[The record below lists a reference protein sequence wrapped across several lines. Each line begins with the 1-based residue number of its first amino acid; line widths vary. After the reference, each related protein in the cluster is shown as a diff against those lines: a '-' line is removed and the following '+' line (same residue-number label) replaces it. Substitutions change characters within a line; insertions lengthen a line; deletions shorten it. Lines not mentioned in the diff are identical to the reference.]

1 MIPSHHPSIHA
12 ALPRTL
18 LVPFKFP
25 PVLPPVAAISAGRAQ
40 VTLLHDSKNP
50 AGQQALLQGE
60 SWKSCSCAER
70 LAESEEGGC
79 GKEPR
84 QEAHL
89 QHSAA
94 AQEVLQ
100 LRALTV
106 RAAGSLCSHSSSCQ
120 SRSCPSSPWS
130 PGNGAQV
137 PRGARLGNAARPST
151 SVSPYSFLVTSPYS
165 PLPNPVSRNP
175 TAQPSVR
182 ASHCL
187 PLRNTPTH

>member
-1 MIPSHHPSIHA
+1 MTA
-12 ALPRTL
+12 RTRRDSRHCC
-18 LVPFKFP
+18 KER
-25 PVLPPVAAISAGRAQ
+25 AGRA
-40 VTLLHDSKNP
+40 
-50 AGQQALLQGE
+50 ALVQ
-60 SWKSCSCAER
+60 
-70 LAESEEGGC
+70 SEEGGC

-151 SVSPYSFLVTSPYS
+151 SVSPYSLLVTLPYS
-165 PLPNPVSRNP
+165 SLPNPVSRNP

-182 ASHCL
+182 ATSHCL